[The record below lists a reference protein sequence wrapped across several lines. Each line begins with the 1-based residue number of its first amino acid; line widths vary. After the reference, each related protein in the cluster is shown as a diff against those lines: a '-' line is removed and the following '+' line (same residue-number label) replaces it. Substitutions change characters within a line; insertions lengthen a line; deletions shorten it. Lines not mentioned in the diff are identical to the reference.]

1 MIGKLGDDLL
11 VEILVRSFP
20 DPKSAFRCKAVCK
33 RWSSL
38 ILSPCFNR
46 RMISHHQNVKLH
58 PKELQSAILSLL
70 PPMPSRVGG
79 SLKVLDCYK
88 DLVLCGFWDV
98 NQDNGEHSRSY
109 LICNPFTKQWVAL
122 PLAPRKLDGYL
133 SPVTRLVCE
142 PVISNKL
149 DLGDDQSII
158 YSEYRCRVVCIYQDV
173 EPLCLNLDVFCSE
186 SGEWI
191 KDALVLD
198 KYVRIGA
205 KCVSVCSGEFFWMHA
220 KVCRE
225 TAANP
230 VKLVAGFNPFRLD
243 IPPACID
250 TSTFESEDM
259 WAISSSQGAL
269 HVISNQTNIDPRRVI
284 VWRLEE
290 DRKSRRKQYEG
301 LVKNP
306 RCCSYEATEES
317 FRPFLHP
324 HKPEIVFF
332 QCGACGSTLWSCDLR
347 REELELYAQV
357 EEVDGSHSYAK
368 VFEPRFSCWP
378 TPIPRYTELR
388 GMYNG
393 SYSFWA
399 QGSSEARSPS
409 LDNW

>member
-1 MIGKLGDDLL
+1 MATENSCTSDFDLPARLLLGRCRKQPRIGSKATNPPPTTMIGKLGDDLL

-46 RMISHHQNVKLH
+46 RMVSHHQNVKLH

-98 NQDNGEHSRSY
+98 KQDNGEHSRSY

-133 SPVTRLVCE
+133 SPVT
-142 PVISNKL
+142 
-149 DLGDDQSII
+149 
-158 YSEYRCRVVCIYQDV
+158 
-173 EPLCLNLDVFCSE
+173 
-186 SGEWI
+186 
-191 KDALVLD
+191 
-198 KYVRIGA
+198 
-205 KCVSVCSGEFFWMHA
+205 SVEFFWMHT

-225 TAANP
+225 NAANP

-250 TSTFESEDM
+250 TTTFASEDM

-269 HVISNQTNIDPRRVI
+269 HVISYQTNIDPRRVI

-290 DRKSRRKQYEG
+290 DRRSWRKQYEG

-306 RCCSYEATEES
+306 RCCSYEARDES

-347 REELELYAQV
+347 R
-357 EEVDGSHSYAK
+357 
-368 VFEPRFSCWP
+368 
-378 TPIPRYTELR
+378 
-388 GMYNG
+388 
-393 SYSFWA
+393 
-399 QGSSEARSPS
+399 
-409 LDNW
+409 